1 MTPPG
6 DPTTGHPP
14 GTWGADRPEPTVVIR
29 TDAHGARHMRTTA
42 GHVGVVDAPRMAAV
56 RLARSDA
63 LAACAVCLVVND
75 TAGVG
80 LPAQVHILSTTD
92 PTSSLLASHDAG
104 SPDWARVLIASP
116 VHGSWEPPE
125 AQLIA
130 TEIAERAARASRL
143 RISGSP
149 SPPPGL
155 SLSTR
160 HASELH
166 DIAALTEAAG
176 LPLLSSPAQREL
188 THTPLLHL
196 RGLPDTTQATASP
209 QGILIHAGT
218 RLENLEANG
227 THTVEI
233 GYRRIALL
241 QMGVLQGTGREL
253 EFVRDHLFEDPSS
266 AAALI
271 RGRPTNGWASWLD
284 CAGRALRELI

>member
-6 DPTTGHPP
+6 DPTTGHPLA
-14 GTWGADRPEPTVVIR
+14 TWVADRPEHTVTIR
-29 TDAHGARHMRTTA
+29 TDAHGARHMRTSA
-42 GHVGVVDAPRMAAV
+42 GHVSVVDAHRIAAA
-56 RLARSDA
+56 RLARSNALDA
-63 LAACAVCLVVND
+63 WAVCLVVND

-80 LPAQVHILSTTD
+80 LPAQVHILDTRAFITD
-92 PTSSLLASHDAG
+92 HDAE
-104 SPDWARVLIASP
+104 SPDWSRVLIASP

-130 TEIAERAARASRL
+130 TEIAERAARAGRL

-196 RGLPDTTQATASP
+196 CDLSDTTQATASP

-218 RLENLEANG
+218 VLEDLEPNG

>member
-1 MTPPG
+1 MTQPEG
-6 DPTTGHPP
+6 PTTGHPLA
-14 GTWGADRPEPTVVIR
+14 TWVADRPEHMVTIR
-29 TDAHGARHMRTTA
+29 TDAHGARHMRTSA
-42 GHVGVVDAPRMAAV
+42 GHVSVVDAHRIAAA
-56 RLARSDA
+56 RLARSNALDA
-63 LAACAVCLVVND
+63 WAVCLVVND
-75 TAGVG
+75 TAGVV
-80 LPAQVHILSTTD
+80 LPAQVHILDTRAFITD
-92 PTSSLLASHDAG
+92 HDAE
-104 SPDWARVLIASP
+104 SPDWSRVLIASP

-130 TEIAERAARASRL
+130 TEIAERAARAGRL

-196 RGLPDTTQATASP
+196 CDLPDTTQATASP

-218 RLENLEANG
+218 VLEDLEPNG

>member
-1 MTPPG
+1 MTQPEG
-6 DPTTGHPP
+6 PTTGHPLT
-14 GTWGADRPEPTVVIR
+14 TWGADHLEHTVTIR
-29 TDAHGARHMRTTA
+29 TDAHGARHMRTSA
-42 GHVGVVDAPRMAAV
+42 GHVSVVDAHRIAAA
-56 RLARSDA
+56 RLARSNA
-63 LAACAVCLVVND
+63 LDACAVCLVVND

-104 SPDWARVLIASP
+104 SPDWARVLVASP
-116 VHGSWEPPE
+116 LRGTWAAHE
-125 AQLIA
+125 AQLMA
-130 TEIAERAARASRL
+130 TDIAERAARASRL

-196 RGLPDTTQATASP
+196 RDLPDTTQATASP

-218 RLENLEANG
+218 LLENLEPNG

-284 CAGRALRELI
+284 RAGRALRELI

>member
-1 MTPPG
+1 MTPPE

-42 GHVGVVDAPRMAAV
+42 GHVSVVDAHRIAAA
-56 RLARSDA
+56 RLARSNA

-75 TAGVG
+75 TAGVV
-80 LPAQVHILSTTD
+80 LPAQVHILDTRAFITD
-92 PTSSLLASHDAG
+92 HDAE
-104 SPDWARVLIASP
+104 SPDWARVLVASP
-116 VHGSWEPPE
+116 LRGTWAAHE
-125 AQLIA
+125 AQLMA

-284 CAGRALRELI
+284 CAGRDLRELI

>member
-92 PTSSLLASHDAG
+92 PTSSLLAGHDAG
-104 SPDWARVLIASP
+104 SPDWARVLVASP
-116 VHGSWEPPE
+116 LRGTWAAHE
-125 AQLIA
+125 AQLMA

-196 RGLPDTTQATASP
+196 RDLPDTTQATASP
-209 QGILIHAGT
+209 QGIVIHAGT
-218 RLENLEANG
+218 LLENLEPNG

>member
-1 MTPPG
+1 MTQPEG
-6 DPTTGHPP
+6 PTTGHPLT
-14 GTWGADRPEPTVVIR
+14 TWGADHLEHTVTIR
-29 TDAHGARHMRTTA
+29 TDAHGARHMRTSA
-42 GHVGVVDAPRMAAV
+42 GHVSVVDAHRIAAA
-56 RLARSDA
+56 RLARSNA
-63 LAACAVCLVVND
+63 LDACAVCLVVND
-75 TAGVG
+75 TAGVV
-80 LPAQVHILSTTD
+80 LPAQVHILDTRAFITD
-92 PTSSLLASHDAG
+92 HDAE
-104 SPDWARVLIASP
+104 SPDWSRVLIASP

-130 TEIAERAARASRL
+130 TEIAERAARAGRL

-176 LPLLSSPAQREL
+176 LPLLSSPAQREF
-188 THTPLLHL
+188 THTPILHL
-196 RGLPDTTQATASP
+196 RDAPDTTQATASP

-218 RLENLEANG
+218 LLEYLEPNG

>member
-1 MTPPG
+1 
-6 DPTTGHPP
+6 
-14 GTWGADRPEPTVVIR
+14 
-29 TDAHGARHMRTTA
+29 
-42 GHVGVVDAPRMAAV
+42 MAAV

-104 SPDWARVLIASP
+104 SPDWARVLVASP
-116 VHGSWEPPE
+116 LRGTWAAHE

-130 TEIAERAARASRL
+130 TEIADGAERAGRL
-143 RISGSP
+143 RISSSP

-209 QGILIHAGT
+209 QGIVIHAGT
-218 RLENLEANG
+218 RLENLEPNG

-284 CAGRALRELI
+284 RAGRALRELI

>member
-1 MTPPG
+1 MTQPEG
-6 DPTTGHPP
+6 PTTGHPLT
-14 GTWGADRPEPTVVIR
+14 TWGADHLEHTVTIR
-29 TDAHGARHMRTTA
+29 TDAHDARHMRTSA
-42 GHVGVVDAPRMAAV
+42 GHVSVVDAHRIAAA
-56 RLARSDA
+56 RLARSNA
-63 LAACAVCLVVND
+63 LDACAVCLVVND
-75 TAGVG
+75 TAGVV

-104 SPDWARVLIASP
+104 SPDWARVLVASP
-116 VHGSWEPPE
+116 LRGTWAAHE
-125 AQLIA
+125 AQLMA

-196 RGLPDTTQATASP
+196 CDLPDTTQATASP

-218 RLENLEANG
+218 VLEDLEPNG

>member
-63 LAACAVCLVVND
+63 LAACALCLVVND

-92 PTSSLLASHDAG
+92 PTSSLLVSHDAG
-104 SPDWARVLIASP
+104 SPDWARVLVASP
-116 VHGSWEPPE
+116 LRGTWAAHE
-125 AQLIA
+125 AQLMA
-130 TEIAERAARASRL
+130 TDIAERAARASRL
-143 RISGSP
+143 RSSGSP

-196 RGLPDTTQATASP
+196 CDLSDTTQATASP

-218 RLENLEANG
+218 VLEDLEPNG
-227 THTVEI
+227 THAVEI

-241 QMGVLQGTGREL
+241 QMGAIRGTGHQL
-253 EFVRDHLFEDPSS
+253 AFARDHLIEDPSS
-266 AAALI
+266 AAAVI
-271 RGRPTNGWASWLD
+271 RGRPTNGWAAWQD
-284 CAGRALRELI
+284 TEGRPLRELI

>member
-1 MTPPG
+1 MTPPE
-6 DPTTGHPP
+6 DPTTGHPLA
-14 GTWGADRPEPTVVIR
+14 TWVADRPEHTVTIR
-29 TDAHGARHMRTTA
+29 TDAHGARHMRTSA
-42 GHVGVVDAPRMAAV
+42 GHVSVVDAHRIAAA
-56 RLARSDA
+56 RLARSNA
-63 LAACAVCLVVND
+63 LDACAVCLVVND
-75 TAGVG
+75 TPGVV
-80 LPAQVHILSTTD
+80 LPAQVHILDTRAFITD
-92 PTSSLLASHDAG
+92 HDAE
-104 SPDWARVLIASP
+104 SPDWSRVLIASP

-130 TEIAERAARASRL
+130 TEIAERAARAGRL

-196 RGLPDTTQATASP
+196 CDLSDTTQATASP

-218 RLENLEANG
+218 VLEDLEPNG
-227 THTVEI
+227 THAVEI

-241 QMGVLQGTGREL
+241 QMGAIRGTGHQL
-253 EFVRDHLFEDPSS
+253 AFARDHLIEDPSS
-266 AAALI
+266 AAAVI
-271 RGRPTNGWASWLD
+271 RGRPTNGWAAWQD
-284 CAGRALRELI
+284 TEGRPLRELI